1 MIKRRLKPKYRKIL
15 NILVL
20 ILTLVFL
27 GVAIYS
33 IINIINWK
41 KDVSDNDKIQDK
53 IGDNIMIIEPIEEQ
67 KAKYDIDFKS
77 LKEINKDTIA
87 YVKVNN
93 TNMDYVV
100 VKGNDNDYY
109 LNHNFEKNGILQDGY
124 LQIIIINLM
133 NLIKI

>member
-1 MIKRRLKPKYRKIL
+1 MYNGIWKEEEYMIKRRLKPKYRKIL

-53 IGDNIMIIEPIEEQ
+53 IGDNIMII
-67 KAKYDIDFKS
+67 
-77 LKEINKDTIA
+77 
-87 YVKVNN
+87 
-93 TNMDYVV
+93 M
-100 VKGNDNDYY
+100 
-109 LNHNFEKNGILQDGY
+109 
-124 LQIIIINLM
+124 
-133 NLIKI
+133 